1 MITKMS
7 HTTLF
12 VLDQDKAYDFYVNKL
27 GFKVNTD
34 VVMDSQD
41 CGEGETPSKFRWLTL
56 NPPEQP
62 DLEVIL
68 MPVSGLDE
76 EAERA
81 LKLLLEKG
89 VMGAGVWHTN
99 DCRATYEE
107 LKTKGVEFKS
117 EPKEQFY
124 GVECILSDGCGNWF
138 SMTEPKEVPAG
149 GWQ

>member
-1 MITKMS
+1 MITRMS

-34 VVMDSQD
+34 VVMDGQD
-41 CGEGETPSKFRWLTL
+41 CGEGEAPQKYRWLTL

-62 DLEVIL
+62 DLEIIL
-68 MPVSGLDE
+68 MPAVGLDE
-76 EAERA
+76 ESIKAIE
-81 LKLLLEKG
+81 LLLKKG
-89 VMGAGVWHTN
+89 VMGADVWHTN

-107 LKTKGVEFKS
+107 LKSKGVEFKS

-124 GVECILSDGCGNWF
+124 GIECIMSDGCGNWF
-138 SMTEPKEVPAG
+138 SMTQPKEVQVAS
-149 GWQ
+149 